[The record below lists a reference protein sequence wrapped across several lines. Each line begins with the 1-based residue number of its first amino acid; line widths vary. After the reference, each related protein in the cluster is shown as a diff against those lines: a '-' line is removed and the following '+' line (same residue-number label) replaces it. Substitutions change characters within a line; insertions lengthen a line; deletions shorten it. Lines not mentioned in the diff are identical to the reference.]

1 MNSVLGSLKPERL
14 WKHFES
20 ILGIPH
26 GSGNEKALAEYIISV
41 AEAAGLDAK
50 LDKIGNVIVRKPAS
64 TGLAGRKGVILQAH
78 MDMVCEKN
86 SNTVHDFLKEGIEPE
101 IRDGWVYAKGT
112 TLGSD
117 NGIGVAAGLAIME
130 DKSLVHGPLEF
141 LFTVDEETGLTGANN
156 LSKTS
161 LNGNKLLN
169 LDSEDEGTF
178 TIGCAGGGDT
188 EITLALERKKSASK
202 NLFKVMLT
210 GFRGG
215 HSGIEI
221 NQGRGN
227 AVKLLARMLV
237 EAGDSP
243 FDLVSFD
250 GGSKRNAI
258 AREAWAVISC
268 DPLKAAVLKK
278 KLARSFAD
286 IKTEFQ
292 YVEKDASFIFQRIK
306 DEKAVPMARC
316 SKDTLLGLILSLP
329 HGVMAMHQEIKDMVE
344 TSTNLAIVNTGARQ
358 ARIVCNTRSAVAS
371 SLAAVRL
378 NIRSVAALAGASAV
392 LKDAYP
398 GWTPDLSSQL
408 VKSMKDIYVRMF
420 SREPKIEAIH
430 AGLECGLIGQKY
442 PKMEMISFGPTLKSP
457 HSPDEHVDIESVEKF
472 WRLIIGCLAEL

>member
-1 MNSVLGSLKPERL
+1 MSSVLGSLKPESL
-14 WKHFES
+14 WKHFER

-26 GSGNEKALAEYIISV
+26 GSGNEKALAEYIVSV
-41 AEAAGLDAK
+41 AKAAGLEAK
-50 LDKIGNVIVRKPAS
+50 LEKVGNVIVRMPAS
-64 TGLAGRKGVILQAH
+64 AGLGSRDGVILQAH

-86 SNTVHDFLKEGIEPE
+86 SNTVHDFLKDAIEPD
-101 IRDGWVYAKGT
+101 IRKGSVYAKGT
-112 TLGSD
+112 TLGAD

-130 DKSLVHGPLEF
+130 DKTLVHGPLEF

-156 LSKTS
+156 LSKTI
-161 LNGNKLLN
+161 LNGRKLLN
-169 LDSEDEGTF
+169 LDSEEEGTF

-227 AVKLLARMLV
+227 AVKLLTRILA
-237 EAGDSP
+237 ESGDLP

-268 DPLKAAVLKK
+268 DPLKAPALKK
-278 KLARSFAD
+278 KMARSFAD
-286 IKTEFQ
+286 IKAEFQ
-292 YVEKDASFIFQRIK
+292 YVEKNASFIFQRIK
-306 DEKAVPMARC
+306 DEKAVPMSRASR
-316 SKDTLLGLILSLP
+316 DTLLGLILALP

-344 TSTNLAIVNTGARQ
+344 TSTNLAIVNTGAKQ
-358 ARIVCNTRSAVAS
+358 ARIICNTRSSVAS

-378 NIRSVAALAGASAV
+378 NIGSAAALAGASIV
-392 LKDAYP
+392 MKDAYP
-398 GWTPDLSSQL
+398 GWTPDLSSEL
-408 VKSMKDIYVRMF
+408 VKTMKDIYVRMF

-442 PKMEMISFGPTLKSP
+442 PKMEMISVGPTLKSP
-457 HSPDEHVDIESVEKF
+457 HSPDEHVEIESVEKF